1 MANIEFRKICE
12 FFRVNRLVLHPDKTK
27 FILLTRS
34 KIKQINLNIFC
45 DNNNNDQNLA
55 ENISVIGQV
64 CSSDTVPAIKFLGV
78 FFDPDL
84 NFKFHIASLKNK
96 LSRALYALR
105 SVKNTLSKTSLQLL
119 YNSIFHCHLL
129 YSIQIWSCTSSSNT
143 YELFKLQKAAVRI
156 ISGAKYNAHTEP
168 LFKNL
173 QILPLPDLISFS
185 KLQFMQ
191 RFSQKFLPT
200 SFNAPGSKIISE
212 R

>member
-12 FFRVNRLVLHPDKTK
+12 FFRVNRLVLHPDNHKTK
-27 FILLTRS
+27 FILFLRS
-34 KIKQINLNIFC
+34 KTKQINLNIFC

-143 YELFKLQKAAVRI
+143 NELFKLQKAAVRI

-173 QILPLPDLISFS
+173 QILPLPDLISFL

-191 RFSQKFLPT
+191 QFS
-200 SFNAPGSKIISE
+200 
-212 R
+212 